1 MRGRWPN
8 GWRWWRTSNA
18 EAATGGWD
26 VPLANLRIHVQQDAA
41 AATPTLT
48 TLTLENRDG
57 AHYTLD
63 NRPVIPSFRQRSYG
77 PLGPVFISGSA

>member
-1 MRGRWPN
+1 MCIR
-8 GWRWWRTSNA
+8 
-18 EAATGGWD
+18 D
-26 VPLANLRIHVQQDAA
+26 RIHVQQDAA

-63 NRPVIPSFRQRSYG
+63 TG
-77 PLGPVFISGSA
+77 L